1 MKISRSGAGGNIL
14 LESWVLVEQVLMNTF
29 ENYLTQQSESN
40 WQEAIETLLPSIHSV
55 DRNAVQ
61 IWFRFYPLSLERF
74 LSASE
79 NTEEA
84 KRSIA
89 MQGDFGLDDKID
101 TSHNFLYGHRYW
113 TAVKAALEAE
123 SQVFQGESV
132 SLADEITQI
141 ATMVAGKL
149 KVDRSLVIGITAVGF
164 MTATQVGL
172 ENLRASKGQISKPS
186 GIMTKKPDAIVAARK
201 QDDSQGLLGF
211 LKTVNQKYSVI
222 YDEAEKGRFEIV
234 NDQEIASASANDR
247 SQNWQAKD
255 ERCWEGPVPV
265 ECTSASCGT
274 CWVGVI
280 AGEEKLSAVDRRER
294 RAVKVFGYNQSDDD
308 QPIIRLACQTKAH
321 GNVTIV
327 IPPWN
332 AVFGKKIYGNIEELE
347 LEPVTTSAKALREM
361 VREAAAGES
370 AD

>member
-132 SLADEITQI
+132 SLADEITQR
-141 ATMVAGKL
+141 AL
-149 KVDRSLVIGITAVGF
+149 EITAV
-164 MTATQVGL
+164 TA
-172 ENLRASKGQISKPS
+172 LRRAGWMLCA
-186 GIMTKKPDAIVAARK
+186 GHDDAARAQLREALRTK
-201 QDDSQGLLGF
+201 RSPAVLERAVIFAGLWLREH
-211 LKTVNQKYSVI
+211 LV
-222 YDEAEKGRFEIV
+222 R
-234 NDQEIASASANDR
+234 R
-247 SQNWQAKD
+247 
-255 ERCWEGPVPV
+255 R
-265 ECTSASCGT
+265 
-274 CWVGVI
+274 
-280 AGEEKLSAVDRRER
+280 SAV
-294 RAVKVFGYNQSDDD
+294 
-308 QPIIRLACQTKAH
+308 
-321 GNVTIV
+321 
-327 IPPWN
+327 
-332 AVFGKKIYGNIEELE
+332 
-347 LEPVTTSAKALREM
+347 
-361 VREAAAGES
+361 
-370 AD
+370 